1 MPFHL
6 SRIFSNTAHVFCGAM
21 HLTESIS
28 PRNWWHCRHCVDPKL
43 CQRNLSA
50 TLAYGAGESK
60 GKLLEVK
67 SVVIDCDQEITY
79 IANKSADECG
89 RKCQKDATC
98 RMASY
103 NMRDRECGLVPLNF
117 DCLFGTS
124 GFDDYEV
131 LGFTTKTFIKRDNA
145 YLDTELL
152 RDKKGRVVLQ
162 GAHGK
167 RSVISADKCKSLCD
181 VHPNCQAAYYT
192 DTVGKS
198 GCQLMAQAEPVY
210 PVTNPTSTS
219 IVFIAV

>member
-1 MPFHL
+1 METFL
-6 SRIFSNTAHVFCGAM
+6 SLGFLMG
-21 HLTESIS
+21 L
-28 PRNWWHCRHCVDPKL
+28 
-43 CQRNLSA
+43 A